1 MMGAC
6 DFSAVDYFS
15 LEILIFYKMEEV
27 LHFPVGFKKL
37 IKPDL

>member
-6 DFSAVDYFS
+6 DFSALDYFS
-15 LEILIFYKMEEV
+15 LEILIFYM
-27 LHFPVGFKKL
+27 GFKKL